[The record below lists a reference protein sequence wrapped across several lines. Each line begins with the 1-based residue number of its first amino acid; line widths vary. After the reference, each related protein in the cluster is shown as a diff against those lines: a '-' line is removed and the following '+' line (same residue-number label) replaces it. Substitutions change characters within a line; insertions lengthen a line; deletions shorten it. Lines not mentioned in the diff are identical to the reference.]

1 MHCDSKMLLIRGF
14 NIFAHITDEEY
25 EELGLEHNFIEAK
38 KGDYIY
44 FQSHYHNKLYFTKE
58 GFIKIGYINDGG
70 NEVIKEIIQ
79 KGEVFGQ
86 ITLEKNN
93 LNGEF
98 AKAYKGNVSLCA
110 FTVEDFLKLL
120 QQKPTMAIA
129 FSMQVGN
136 KLRKVENRLIN
147 LLNKDVKTLLI
158 NLMLQL
164 AENNGTVIHNTASV
178 ARFLTH
184 DDIARLIGSS
194 RQTVTTFLNQLE
206 SMKLLI
212 ISKQKFLIPDVKK
225 LINAAPVS

>member
-1 MHCDSKMLLIRGF
+1 LDK
-14 NIFAHITDEEY
+14 
-25 EELGLEHNFIEAK
+25 
-38 KGDYIY
+38 
-44 FQSHYHNKLYFTKE
+44 
-58 GFIKIGYINDGG
+58 
-70 NEVIKEIIQ
+70 
-79 KGEVFGQ
+79 

-98 AKAYKGNVSLCA
+98 AKAYKDNVSLCA
-110 FTVEDFLKLL
+110 FTIEDFIKLL
-120 QQKPTMAIA
+120 NQKPTMAIA

-147 LLNKDVKTLLI
+147 LLNKDVKTRLI
-158 NLMLQL
+158 NLLLQL
-164 AENNGTVIHNTASV
+164 AENDGTVINNTASV

-206 SMKLLI
+206 SMQLLI
-212 ISKQKFLIPDVKK
+212 ISKQKFFIPDVKR